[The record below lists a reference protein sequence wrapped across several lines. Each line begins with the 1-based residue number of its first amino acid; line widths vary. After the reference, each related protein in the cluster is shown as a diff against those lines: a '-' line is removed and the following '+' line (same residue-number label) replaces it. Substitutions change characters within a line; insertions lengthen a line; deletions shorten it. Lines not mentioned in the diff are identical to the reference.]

1 MVGVLE
7 IIERIKFWAT
17 ADRIGPDMP
26 LTHWRLHFK
35 SSMTSLCDSK
45 FKHFG
50 KGAEFRPGAYAVA
63 CSNILIG
70 QNVIIRPGSMLF
82 ANPGGIGGSI
92 TIEDDV
98 LIGPGV
104 QFYTSYHKFSDPAT
118 PIYFQGHDEVSEND
132 SITVHRGAWIGA
144 NVVLLR
150 GVTIGKNSVVAA
162 GSVVTKSVPPCVVV
176 AGVPARQIKTIG
188 PS

>member
-1 MVGVLE
+1 MLGIVE
-7 IIERIKFWAT
+7 IIERIKFWVT
-17 ADRIGPDMP
+17 ADRLGPDMP

-35 SSMTSLCDSK
+35 SSMTKLCDSK

-63 CSNILIG
+63 CSNISIG
-70 QNVIIRPGSMLF
+70 RNVIIRPGSMLF
-82 ANPGGIGGSI
+82 ANPDGIGGSI

-98 LIGPGV
+98 LIGSGA
-104 QFYTSYHKFSDPAT
+104 QFYTNYHKFSDPTT
-118 PIYFQGHDEVSEND
+118 PIYFQGYDEVVESD
-132 SITVHRGAWIGA
+132 SITIHRGAWIGA

-162 GSVVTKSVPPCVVV
+162 GAVVTKSVPPCVVV
-176 AGVPARQIKTIG
+176 AGVPARQIKIIER
-188 PS
+188 S